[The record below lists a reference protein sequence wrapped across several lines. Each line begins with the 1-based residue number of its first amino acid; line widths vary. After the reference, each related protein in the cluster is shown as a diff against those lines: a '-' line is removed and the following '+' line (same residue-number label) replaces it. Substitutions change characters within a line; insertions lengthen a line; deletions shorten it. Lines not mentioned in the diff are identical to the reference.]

1 MGKDNV
7 KKPFYKRW
15 WFILLV
21 VIVATGVIIPEGDS
35 ETDVVDYR
43 VVEKADVSL
52 GNVKRY
58 DWHIVVN
65 EQVNVEQLKEIAK
78 QVVEKAKGDKD
89 FNALSIGFYDYEE
102 FIGHGYV
109 LGSVKYAPEGDW
121 SKAFTV
127 EAGQYENMDFNYELR
142 EKDWSKQLTKE
153 EAEIY
158 GAWHKEKD
166 FYPDLSET
174 EISEKVGER
183 FNLSG
188 DEVYSIIWKHS
199 TWMFDGD

>member
-21 VIVATGVIIPEGDS
+21 VIVATGVIIPAGDS

-43 VVEKADVSL
+43 VAQKDDVSFE
-52 GNVKRY
+52 NVKRY
-58 DWHIVVN
+58 CWQIVVN

-109 LGSVKYAPEGDW
+109 LGSVNYAPEGDW
-121 SKAFTV
+121 M
-127 EAGQYENMDFNYELR
+127 E
-142 EKDWSKQLTKE
+142 
-153 EAEIY
+153 
-158 GAWHKEKD
+158 
-166 FYPDLSET
+166 
-174 EISEKVGER
+174 
-183 FNLSG
+183 
-188 DEVYSIIWKHS
+188 
-199 TWMFDGD
+199 